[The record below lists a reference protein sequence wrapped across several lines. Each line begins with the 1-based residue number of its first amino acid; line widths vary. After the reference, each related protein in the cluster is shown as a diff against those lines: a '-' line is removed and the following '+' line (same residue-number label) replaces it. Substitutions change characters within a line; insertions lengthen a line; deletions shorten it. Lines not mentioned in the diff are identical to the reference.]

1 MAKPVSHKLNELQ
14 ATAICGND
22 ISSSCLYVSA
32 LTIGYAGQYAW
43 ISLLVVAVVLFL
55 FRKIYGEVVGALP
68 LNGGAYNV
76 LLNTSSKRVASLAA
90 ILTVL
95 SYMATAVISASEA
108 MHYLHTI
115 FPGLHIIIATVVVL
129 IIFSILAIIGIGES
143 AAVAVGIFVIHLFS
157 LTLLVGAS
165 AYFIISH
172 GTATFSLNWD
182 LPVGPKG
189 ILYTL
194 FLGFS
199 AAMLGISGFESSA
212 NFVEEQRPG
221 VFRKTLR
228 NMWVV
233 VSFFNPVIALLIIAI
248 IPIMELGEHKESLLA
263 YLGNTTGG
271 QWLAWLI
278 SVDAVLVLCGAVLT
292 SFVGVS
298 GLLKRITLDRLLPN
312 YFLRENKN
320 GSSYRIIITFFILCI
335 SVLLA
340 TRGRIESLAGVYTFS
355 FLAVMAMFG
364 VGNILLKV
372 KRKKLPRPEKA
383 KGINV
388 VLAIAFVIAGFAGN
402 ILLNEEA
409 FSTFIKYLVPAL
421 VVIAV
426 MLNRTLIIQLLVDAL
441 EYFYRP
447 IRKFAVATSRYLRKL
462 HHKIHSQEFV
472 FFTKGDD
479 VAILN
484 KVMQYVQQNE
494 TTRKL
499 KIVNVK
505 QNGDSNDAL
514 KKDLEVLDRAYPEIH
529 IEFIELNGKFGP
541 ELIDL
546 LSKEWGIPK
555 NFMFIGS
562 PGDRFSY
569 RVAELGGVR
578 LIM

>member
-1 MAKPVSHKLNELQ
+1 MGSRDPHKLNELQ

-32 LTIGYAGQYAW
+32 LTIVYAGQYAW
-43 ISLLVVAVVLFL
+43 VSLLIVALVLYL

-76 LLNTSSKRVASLAA
+76 LLNTSSKRVAALAA

-108 MHYLHTI
+108 MHYLHHLFQGFDVI
-115 FPGLHIIIATVVVL
+115 PATAIVL
-129 IIFSILAIIGIGES
+129 LFFTILAIKGIGES
-143 AAVAVGIFVIHLFS
+143 AAVAVCIFLIHLLS
-157 LTLLVGAS
+157 LSLLVVAS
-165 AYFIISH
+165 VYFLLTN
-172 GTATFSLNWD
+172 GTATLSLNWE
-182 LPVGPKG
+182 LPVNPKG
-189 ILYTL
+189 IIFTL

-212 NFVEEQRPG
+212 NFVEEQKPG

-248 IPIMELGEHKESLLA
+248 IPLVQLGEHKESLLA
-263 YLGNTTGG
+263 YLGATTGG
-271 QWLAWLI
+271 GWLGWLI
-278 SVDAVLVLCGAVLT
+278 SIDAVLVLCGAVLT

-312 YFLRENKN
+312 YFLHENKK
-320 GSSYRIIITFFILCI
+320 GSSYRIIVTFFILCI
-335 SVLLA
+335 SVLFA
-340 TRGRIESLAGVYTFS
+340 TQGKIESLAGVYTFS

-364 VGNILLKV
+364 IGNILLKV

-383 KGINV
+383 KGISV
-388 VLAIAFVIAGFAGN
+388 VLAIAFVITGFAGN
-402 ILLNEEA
+402 IILNEDA
-409 FSTFIKYLVPAL
+409 FKTFIKYLIPA
-421 VVIAV
+421 VILIAI
-426 MLNRTLIIQLLVDAL
+426 MLNRSLIIQTSVDAL
-441 EYFYRP
+441 EYLYRP
-447 IRKFAVATSRYLRKL
+447 VRRFAVASNRYLRKL
-462 HHKIHSQEFV
+462 QHKIHSQEFV

-499 KIVNVK
+499 KIVNVAHD
-505 QNGDSNDAL
+505 GDSNAAL
-514 KKDLEVLDRAYPEIH
+514 KTDLEVLDRAYPEIH
-529 IEFIELNGKFGP
+529 IEFIELSGTFGP
-541 ELIDL
+541 ELIDR
-546 LSKEWGIPK
+546 LSTDWNIPK

-562 PGDRFSY
+562 PSDKFSY